1 MLNITYL
8 AEETEPTEEEIKILD
23 AFENG
28 EPDYAPDT
36 SIEDLKNELGLDL
49 NNLISVTEKIEIIDK
64 EYNIPVDNDIQ
75 EGVNSMCNLGQGIEE
90 RAIENVIM

>member
-1 MLNITYL
+1 MLNLTYL

-36 SIEDLKNELGLDL
+36 SIEDLKNELGLD
-49 NNLISVTEKIEIIDK
+49 
-64 EYNIPVDNDIQ
+64 
-75 EGVNSMCNLGQGIEE
+75 
-90 RAIENVIM
+90 